1 MPKPR
6 DGLRIMLGD
15 GSRMPIIPIQGDMFW
30 SMTQASS
37 QASKGNLSLGKAIGS
52 MPTPIVNSFCHHQLK
67 ERDEG
72 RGARDDGQKETDGA

>member
-1 MPKPR
+1 
-6 DGLRIMLGD
+6 MLGG

-37 QASKGNLSLGKAIGS
+37 QASKDNLSLGKAIGS
-52 MPTPIVNSFCHHQLK
+52 MLILIANSFCHHQVK

-72 RGARDDGQKETDGA
+72 RGARDEWQKAMVGV

>member
-1 MPKPR
+1 
-6 DGLRIMLGD
+6 MLGD
-15 GSRMPIIPIQGDMFW
+15 GNRMPIIPIQGDMFW

-52 MPTPIVNSFCHHQLK
+52 MPTLIANSFCHHQVK

-72 RGARDDGQKETDGA
+72 QGARDEWQKETVGV

>member
-1 MPKPR
+1 
-6 DGLRIMLGD
+6 MLGD

-52 MPTPIVNSFCHHQLK
+52 MLILIVNSFCHHQAK
-67 ERDEG
+67 ARDEG
-72 RGARDDGQKETDGA
+72 QGARDEWQKEMDGA